1 MDIMDKLVET
11 GYWFVYISLEL
22 TVLFLVISFI
32 IGVITTYF
40 SPQRIKSTLERHGKG
55 PLGNALGA
63 TLGGLLPFCSCS
75 SIPVLIGLLNVGVP
89 FRIAMSFLVAS
100 PLGVFNP
107 VVISLFSALFGLRVA
122 LAYIVTTFIAAVL
135 AGMVLNWLGLADQ
148 TRKVTVTGGAENI
161 DAIIVAE
168 GTTRWERIK
177 PRLSKSW
184 RFTRHLYKRMLPF
197 MLGGVAIG
205 ALIRGFVPEG
215 FLAQYAG
222 QSNPFAVPIA
232 AAIGVPMYIRT
243 STLIPIA
250 SALVGKG
257 VGLGTVMALIIGGAG
272 ASIPELS
279 LLSAIF
285 KKKLFIAYIITI
297 FLIATII
304 GLLFNFLAGQQWL

>member
-1 MDIMDKLVET
+1 
-11 GYWFVYISLEL
+11 
-22 TVLFLVISFI
+22 
-32 IGVITTYF
+32 
-40 SPQRIKSTLERHGKG
+40 LERHGKG

>member
-1 MDIMDKLVET
+1 MDILDKLVET

-22 TVLFLVISFI
+22 TILFLVISFI

-40 SPQRIKSTLERHGKG
+40 PPQRIKGTLERRGKG

-63 TLGGLLPFCSCS
+63 SLGGLLPFCSCS
-75 SIPVLIGLLNVGVP
+75 SIPVLIGLINVGVP

-100 PLGVFNP
+100 PLGVFSP

-148 TRKVTVTGGAENI
+148 MRKVTVIGGAKNI

-168 GTTRWERIK
+168 GATRWERIK
-177 PRLSKSW
+177 PKLSKSW
-184 RFTRHLYKRMLPF
+184 KFTWDLYKRMLPF
-197 MLGGVAIG
+197 ILGGVAVG
-205 ALIRGFVPEG
+205 AFIHGFVPEG

-222 QSNPFAVPIA
+222 QSNPFAVPLA

-272 ASIPELS
+272 ASIPELG
-279 LLSAIF
+279 LLSGIF
-285 KKKLFIAYIITI
+285 KKRLLIAYIITI
-297 FLIATII
+297 FLIATVV

>member
-1 MDIMDKLVET
+1 MDIMDKLAET
-11 GYWFVYISLEL
+11 GYWFIYISLEL
-22 TVLFLVISFI
+22 TILFLVISFI

-40 SPQRIKSTLERHGKG
+40 SPQRIKSTLERRGKG
-55 PLGNALGA
+55 PLGNALGV

-75 SIPVLIGLLNVGVP
+75 SIPVLIGLINVGVP

-135 AGMVLNWLGLADQ
+135 AGMVLNWLGLAGQ
-148 TRKVTVTGGAENI
+148 TRKVAVTGGAENI

-184 RFTRHLYKRMLPF
+184 RFTRDLYKRMLPF
-197 MLGGVAIG
+197 MLGGVAVG
-205 ALIRGFVPEG
+205 AFVHGFVPEG

-222 QSNPFAVPIA
+222 RSNPFAVPLA

>member
-1 MDIMDKLVET
+1 MEIMDKLAET

-22 TVLFLVISFI
+22 TILFLVISFI

-40 SPQRIKSTLERHGKG
+40 SPQRIKGALEKRSKG

-75 SIPVLIGLLNVGVP
+75 SIPVLIGLINVGVP

-107 VVISLFSALFGLRVA
+107 VVVSLFSALFGLRVA

-148 TRKVTVTGGAENI
+148 TRKVVVTGGAENI
-161 DAIIVAE
+161 DAIVVAE
-168 GTTRWERIK
+168 GATRWERTK

-184 RFTRHLYKRMLPF
+184 RFTRDLYKRMLPF
-197 MLGGVAIG
+197 ILGGVAIG
-205 ALIRGFVPEG
+205 AFVHGFVPEG

-222 QSNPFAVPIA
+222 QANPFAVPLA

-250 SALVGKG
+250 SALVEKG

-272 ASIPELS
+272 ASIPELG
-279 LLSAIF
+279 LLSGIF
-285 KKKLFIAYIITI
+285 KRKLLITYIIAI

>member
-1 MDIMDKLVET
+1 MDIMDKLAET

-40 SPQRIKSTLERHGKG
+40 SPQRIKSTLERHSKG

-75 SIPVLIGLLNVGVP
+75 SIPVLIGLINVGVP
-89 FRIAMSFLVAS
+89 FRIAMSFLIAS

-148 TRKVTVTGGAENI
+148 TRKVTVTGGSENI
-161 DAIIVAE
+161 DAIMVAE

-184 RFTRHLYKRMLPF
+184 RFTRDLYKRMLPF
-197 MLGGVAIG
+197 MLGGVAVG
-205 ALIRGFVPEG
+205 AVIHGFVPEG

-222 QSNPFAVPIA
+222 QSNPFAVPLA

-243 STLIPIA
+243 STMIPIA

-279 LLSAIF
+279 LLTAIF
-285 KKKLFIAYIITI
+285 KKKLLIAYIITI

-304 GLLFNFLAGQQWL
+304 GLLFNFLAG

>member
-1 MDIMDKLVET
+1 MEIMDKLAET

-22 TVLFLVISFI
+22 TILFLVISFI

-40 SPQRIKSTLERHGKG
+40 SPQRIKGALEKRSKG

-75 SIPVLIGLLNVGVP
+75 SIPVLIGLINVGVP

-148 TRKVTVTGGAENI
+148 TRKVAVTGGAENI
-161 DAIIVAE
+161 DAIVVAE
-168 GTTRWERIK
+168 GATRWERTK

-184 RFTRHLYKRMLPF
+184 RFTRDLYKRMLPF
-197 MLGGVAIG
+197 ILGGVAIG
-205 ALIRGFVPEG
+205 AFIHGFVPEG

-222 QSNPFAVPIA
+222 QANPFAVPLA
-232 AAIGVPMYIRT
+232 AAVGVPMYIRT

-250 SALVGKG
+250 SALVEKG

-272 ASIPELS
+272 ASIPELG
-279 LLSAIF
+279 LLSGIF
-285 KKKLFIAYIITI
+285 KRKLFITYIITI

>member
-1 MDIMDKLVET
+1 MDIMDKLAET

-22 TVLFLVISFI
+22 TILFLVISFI

-40 SPQRIKSTLERHGKG
+40 SPQRIKSTLERHSKG

-75 SIPVLIGLLNVGVP
+75 SIPVLIGLINVGVP

-135 AGMVLNWLGLADQ
+135 AGMVLNWLGLAGQ
-148 TRKVTVTGGAENI
+148 TRKVAVTGGAENI

-184 RFTRHLYKRMLPF
+184 RFTRDLYKRMLPF
-197 MLGGVAIG
+197 MLGGVAVG
-205 ALIRGFVPEG
+205 AFIHGFVPEG

-222 QSNPFAVPIA
+222 QSNPFAVPLA

-279 LLSAIF
+279 LLTAIF
-285 KKKLFIAYIITI
+285 KKKLLIAYIITI

-304 GLLFNFLAGQQWL
+304 GLLFNFLAG

>member
-1 MDIMDKLVET
+1 MDIMDKLAET
-11 GYWFVYISLEL
+11 GYWFVFISLEL
-22 TVLFLVISFI
+22 TILFLVISFI
-32 IGVITTYF
+32 IGIITTYF
-40 SPQRIKSTLERHGKG
+40 SPQRIKNTFERRGKG

-75 SIPVLIGLLNVGVP
+75 SIPMLIGLINVGVP
-89 FRIAMSFLVAS
+89 FRIVMSFLIAS

-107 VVISLFSALFGLRVA
+107 VVISLFSALFGLKVA

-148 TRKVTVTGGAENI
+148 AKKVAVTGGAENI
-161 DAIIVAE
+161 DTMIVAE
-168 GTTRWERIK
+168 GATRWERNK

-184 RFTRHLYKRMLPF
+184 RFTRDLYKKMFPF
-197 MLGGVAIG
+197 MLGGVALG
-205 ALIRGFVPEG
+205 AIIHGFVPEG

-222 QSNPFAVPIA
+222 QSNPFAVPLA

-243 STLIPIA
+243 STMIPIA

-285 KKKLFIAYIITI
+285 KRKLFIAYIITI

>member
-1 MDIMDKLVET
+1 MDIMDKLAET

-22 TVLFLVISFI
+22 TILFLVISFI

-40 SPQRIKSTLERHGKG
+40 SPQRIKSTLERHSKG

-148 TRKVTVTGGAENI
+148 TRKVTVTGGSENI
-161 DAIIVAE
+161 DAITVAE
-168 GTTRWERIK
+168 GATRWERIK

-184 RFTRHLYKRMLPF
+184 RFTRDLYKRMLPF
-197 MLGGVAIG
+197 MLGGVAVG
-205 ALIRGFVPEG
+205 AFIHGFVPEG

-222 QSNPFAVPIA
+222 QSNPFAVPLA

-243 STLIPIA
+243 STMIPIA

-285 KKKLFIAYIITI
+285 KRKLLIAYIITI

-304 GLLFNFLAGQQWL
+304 GLLFNFLAG

>member
-1 MDIMDKLVET
+1 MDIMDKLAET

-40 SPQRIKSTLERHGKG
+40 SPQRVKSTLERHGKG

-122 LAYIVTTFIAAVL
+122 IAYIVTTFIAAVL

-148 TRKVTVTGGAENI
+148 TRKVTVTGGSENI
-161 DAIIVAE
+161 DAITVAE
-168 GTTRWERIK
+168 GATRWERIK

-184 RFTRHLYKRMLPF
+184 RFTRDLYKRMLPF
-197 MLGGVAIG
+197 MLGGVAVG
-205 ALIRGFVPEG
+205 AFIHGFVPEG

-222 QSNPFAVPIA
+222 QSNPFAVPLA

-243 STLIPIA
+243 STMIPIA